1 MEIREYLIGN
11 GVYTFDSAISPSLS
25 RLDLH
30 WVGVCFYIIFSIQIL
45 LSISCNKN
53 FVQSV
58 YHPIT
63 NKLSSHDFHFL
74 KDWNYTVIIK
84 GELTKDFGIILEAL
98 NKLEHEVI
106 DQKKKKRLNCVI
118 ERLKI
123 NTSLTFIDPNCCLV
137 LYYFQNKWCLML
149 RRSIIISYTENISHC
164 RDSFFFGAL

>member
-1 MEIREYLIGN
+1 MVLYIW
-11 GVYTFDSAISPSLS
+11 LS
-25 RLDLH
+25 HKSVSFAFGFALGWRLFLH
-30 WVGVCFYIIFSIQIL
+30 NFFNPNPFIHQL
-45 LSISCNKN
+45 QQK

-74 KDWNYTVIIK
+74 KDWNCTVIIK
-84 GELTKDFGIILEAL
+84 GELTKDFGIILEVL

-106 DQKKKKRLNCVI
+106 DQKKKRLNCVI
-118 ERLKI
+118 ERLKT

-164 RDSFFFGAL
+164 RDTFFFGALWKIYN